1 MKTEL
6 TSNEKSV
13 LKAIVANAKQVG
25 DNGVE
30 FILADVAEEMGKNIR
45 SISATAGSLA
55 KKGMLLTAN
64 GDSYFDGELTEAGLH
79 EVEENNENQDNME
92 NIESVMDERIVK
104 LNELKSV
111 KLSSLTKTKRPAAK
125 AAKFAAQFVL
135 ERWDDTEELQRL
147 VDDEEMKMTAYEVW
161 AIADSRIK
169 QLTVLAAK
177 EANYQRLLTEVRKKV
192 SKVRADKQERKNI
205 LCLVKIEDKFVCV
218 DEDAESFE
226 KITKVKAEGVNG
238 VRMAMFDEKDLDK
251 YLPQLIR
258 SGRKVA
264 VIEDDAKQNKATS
277 KAETASSDK
286 TSTKR
291 GRKPTVERKVGDR
304 HPNGKWIWTEYAPG
318 KFDWRTDPTQKHQGR
333 TIQSEGKTEAKAGK
347 KKPAKAEA
355 PQPKRYNVEEWA
367 AMTTRISYPRRNLS
381 KSQKEAL
388 QYIYKGYRITPD
400 RKFWRNEKGENK
412 ACVWGAVEALLKRYN
427 TDYVPE
433 GLIMEDAK

>member
-1 MKTEL
+1 M
-6 TSNEKSV
+6 
-13 LKAIVANAKQVG
+13 AQ
-25 DNGVE
+25 
-30 FILADVAEEMGKNIR
+30 F
-45 SISATAGSLA
+45 
-55 KKGMLLTAN
+55 
-64 GDSYFDGELTEAGLH
+64 
-79 EVEENNENQDNME
+79 EN
-92 NIESVMDERIVK
+92 ESVMDERIVK

-111 KLSSLTKTKRPAAK
+111 KLASLIKTKRPAAK

-161 AIADSRIK
+161 AIADSRIR

-177 EANYQRLLTEVRKKV
+177 EANYQRLLTEARKKV
-192 SKVRADKQERKNI
+192 SQVKADKKERKDV

-304 HPNGKWIWTEYAPG
+304 HPNGKWIWTEYKPG
-318 KFDWRTDPTQKHQGR
+318 KFDWRIDPAQKHQGR
-333 TIQSEGKTEAKAGK
+333 TVQSEGKTEAKAGR

-355 PQPKRYNVEEWA
+355 SQPKRYNVEEWA
-367 AMTTRISYPRRNLS
+367 AMTTRFSHLKRNLS
-381 KSQKEAL
+381 KAQKEAL

-433 GLIMEDAK
+433 GLIMKDAK